1 MFHSKRSKLVAGVI
15 FDLIGMSSLL
25 GFGILEFADLAWA
38 PIAGYLMTKLY
49 PGKSGVAAGIFTT
62 VEELLPG
69 LDVIPSFTIMWCYTY
84 LIKSEKE
91 SNKNNKS
98 IDVDHSS

>member
-1 MFHSKRSKLVAGVI
+1 MFHSKRSKLVAGVV

-25 GFGILEFADLAWA
+25 GFGILEFTDLAWA

-49 PGKSGVAAGIFTT
+49 PGKSGVAAGVVTT
-62 VEELLPG
+62 IEELLPG

-84 LIKSEKE
+84 LIKSGRGD
-91 SNKNNKS
+91 NKKT
-98 IDVDHSS
+98 IDVDHFS

>member
-1 MFHSKRSKLVAGVI
+1 MFHSRRSKLVASIV

-25 GFGILEFADLAWA
+25 GFGILEFTDLAWA

-49 PGKSGVAAGIFTT
+49 PGKSGVAAGVFTT
-62 VEELLPG
+62 IEELLPG

-84 LIKSEKE
+84 LLKPGRD
-91 SNKNNKS
+91 SNKKS
-98 IDVDHSS
+98 IDVDHFS

>member
-1 MFHSKRSKLVAGVI
+1 MFHSRRSKLVASIV

-25 GFGILEFADLAWA
+25 GFGILEFTDMAWA

-49 PGKSGVAAGIFTT
+49 PGKSGVAAGVFTT
-62 VEELLPG
+62 IEELLPG

-84 LIKSEKE
+84 LIKSGRDG
-91 SNKNNKS
+91 NKKS
-98 IDVDHSS
+98 KDVDHFS